1 MFVLLQGYAVDFL
14 PWLAPA
20 YHFHMGKLSDW
31 AQTIRTFILA
41 RIMDEHR
48 RTLIEAEDGEQR
60 EPRDFTDALL
70 IQLQED
76 PHLTW
81 QHIIFE
87 LEDFLGGHSAVG
99 NLTMLSLAAVARH
112 PEVAARIQ
120 DEVDAVTGGSR
131 IVTLADRT
139 AMPYTEAAILE
150 ALRIASSPIVPHV
163 ATQDTSIGGKF
174 KTCHGWEVGGGACIL

>member
-1 MFVLLQGYAVDFL
+1 MVMVMLQGYAVDFL

-20 YHFHMGKLSDW
+20 YHRHMGKLSDW
-31 AQTIRTFILA
+31 ALQIRTFILA

-48 RTLIEAEDGEQR
+48 RTLIESEDGDEPR

-120 DEVDAVTGGSR
+120 QEVDAVTAGAR
-131 IVTLADRT
+131 TVTLADRP

-150 ALRIASSPIVPHV
+150 ALRVASSPIVPHV

-174 KTCHGWEVGGGACIL
+174 TNSDEA